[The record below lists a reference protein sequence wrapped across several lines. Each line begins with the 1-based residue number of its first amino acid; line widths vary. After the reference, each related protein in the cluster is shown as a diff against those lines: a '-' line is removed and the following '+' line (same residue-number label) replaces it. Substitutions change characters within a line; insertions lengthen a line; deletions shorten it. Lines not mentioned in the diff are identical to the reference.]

1 MAEYRFFLC
10 WYTICAGFYSGACAI
25 MALDYC
31 LMYRLVVII
40 EDKRFHKRFVTKAS
54 YVAFFALGVLLG
66 SSITAF
72 LYGCMDASDDWQQL
86 PDIPLEVRID
96 LPISTIFVLRV
107 EVVAMFPSLLSQRL
121 FLSQYS
127 TPSSPIHFVPNTAKT
142 NDHGG
147 NEEFSYGMASMQ
159 GWRDAMED
167 ACTVR
172 LQVADTPPFDEWS
185 FFAVFDGHNGDCLA
199 ELAAQRLLDS
209 IMKTP
214 KFVKLADRL
223 KRNHGQMDEKCLR
236 RIRKGICNGF
246 LTFDAE
252 AREKCNNLEPSGTA
266 VLCAF
271 VTPTLI
277 VLANCGDSRGILSRQ
292 ASPMLV
298 TTDHTPMDAGE
309 YERIRKAGGA
319 IWHERINGSIALSRS
334 LGDYCYKTDSKLS
347 ATEQLVSP
355 EPDVH
360 IVERQKF
367 DDEFI
372 ILACDGIYDVFGDE
386 ELVSLVRSRLAVADD
401 LVAVTN
407 QVLDMALAQGSR
419 DNMTLLLVAFDAAP
433 KLSASAVEREQ
444 KFCCE
449 LEAKIK

>member
-1 MAEYRFFLC
+1 MPHFVLYVTALHLASAKEV
-10 WYTICAGFYSGACAI
+10 INAGFCDGFPA
-25 MALDYC
+25 
-31 LMYRLVVII
+31 
-40 EDKRFHKRFVTKAS
+40 
-54 YVAFFALGVLLG
+54 
-66 SSITAF
+66 
-72 LYGCMDASDDWQQL
+72 
-86 PDIPLEVRID
+86 
-96 LPISTIFVLRV
+96 VLRV
-107 EVVAMFPSLLSQRL
+107 EVGAMFPSLLSQRL

-127 TPSSPIHFVPNTAKT
+127 TPSSPIHFMPNTAKT

-147 NEEFSYGMASMQ
+147 NEELAYGMASMQ

-172 LQVADTPPFDEWS
+172 LHVADAPPFDEWS

-209 IMKTP
+209 IVKTP
-214 KFVKLADRL
+214 KFTKLAERL
-223 KRNHGQMDEKCLR
+223 KRNHGQIDEKCLR

-246 LTFDAE
+246 LTFDAD
-252 AREKCNNLEPSGTA
+252 AREKCNDLEPSGTA

-277 VLANCGDSRGILSRQ
+277 VLANCGDSRGILSRH

-309 YERIRKAGGA
+309 YERIRKAGGS

-334 LGDYCYKTDSKLS
+334 LGDYCYKTDTKLS

-360 IVERQKF
+360 IVERNKS

-386 ELVSLVRSRLAVADD
+386 ELVSLVRSRLAVAGD
-401 LVAVTN
+401 LVAVAN

-419 DNMTLLLVAFDAAP
+419 DNMTLLLVAFEAAP
-433 KLSASAVEREQ
+433 KLSTLAVDREQ

-449 LEAKIK
+449 LEAKIKAICSRVAHMDIPCVDDAHLKAHLAQEGVDEVPPGGLHIARLLVEQQLYSIPNSNRSVGGCSSSTYASVL